1 MKYILAICNAVGTAL
16 LAYIMIITSNHI
28 YAMEKDYDTAV
39 NKYRTE
45 NAAEIAYVSEV
56 YHLGD
61 WATILAD
68 VMSIQDQTGISD
80 ESRTRAVKQVG
91 TAMSFEETFCSY
103 LVAFEDGLTTVIK
116 PYELVSNTDFTLLS
130 DITFTGGT
138 LINYNTGAT
147 LSIDTQDELIATYR
161 EIRNVPSYLSDE
173 KVLLAMRHDRAIFV
187 NGIISEAMGHTP
199 YGEKDRVF
207 IPVYE
212 DNRTGLNTIQN
223 QTIMVLSSSASSQ
236 STTTTLAAYT
246 KIDKRMWCT
255 IVGPYGQI
263 YYCYADELPPGCAIQ
278 AVHDSEY
285 KAAEHAK
292 GRYYI
297 GK

>member
-1 MKYILAICNAVGTAL
+1 MKYIMGICNAIGTAL
-16 LAYIMIITSNHI
+16 LAYIIIITSNNL
-28 YAMEKDYDTAV
+28 YALEKDYETTV
-39 NKYRTE
+39 NKYKTE
-45 NAAEIAYVSEV
+45 NAAEVAYVSEV

-61 WATILAD
+61 WATVLAD
-68 VMSIQDQTGISD
+68 VMSLQNHTGISD
-80 ESRTRAVKQVG
+80 ESRVRAVKQVG
-91 TAMSFEETFCSY
+91 TALSFEETFCSY

-116 PYELVSNTDFTLLS
+116 PYELVSNSDYTLLS

-147 LSIDTQDELIATYR
+147 MSIDTRDELVSTYR
-161 EIRNVPSYLSDE
+161 EIRNVASYISDE
-173 KVLLAMRHDRAIFV
+173 KVLLAMVHDRAIFI
-187 NGIISEAMGHTP
+187 NDILSESMGQTA

-223 QTIMVLSSSASSQ
+223 QTIMVLSSSESSQ

-246 KIDKRMWCT
+246 KVEKRMWCE
-255 IVGPYGQI
+255 IVGPTGDI
-263 YYCYADELPPGCAIQ
+263 FYCYSDELPPGYSIRT
-278 AVHDSEY
+278 VHDTEY